1 MKEFQICSDLQ
12 SCFDKLGLNTD
23 VALATNVERANEL
36 SSSGAFC
43 FGQSSHSIFEYELKF
58 FVRKVFPF
66 RDEFNKFIGDALR
79 AGLIDKWRRDHQ
91 KIGGHFQ
98 TMETVTDVNVEK
110 LTGVWIIICI
120 LNAVAILQFV
130 VERIVYSRV
139 RQPKTISWFWMFAE
153 ILISPDRCFLLDDL
167 YC

>member
-1 MKEFQICSDLQ
+1 MNS
-12 SCFDKLGLNTD
+12 D
-23 VALATNVERANEL
+23 VALATNLERANEL

-43 FGQSSHSIFEYELKF
+43 FGQSHSIFEYELKF

-66 RDEFNKFIGDALR
+66 RDEFNKFIGDALC
-79 AGLIDKWRRDHQ
+79 AGLIGKWRRDHQ
-91 KIGGHFQ
+91 KMGHFQ

-110 LTGVWIIICI
+110 LTGVWIILFT

-130 VERIVYSRV
+130 IERIVYSRV